1 MTEEVDYESL
11 PPNAGLA
18 VRSPALSTFADP
30 HKCGRSFRLGKY
42 AGRCT
47 RQYQFFR
54 TNKPVRS
61 LALSQAGISEHAVM
75 FPVDSIKVSSSGNAL
90 EEQYLKT
97 LNRPE
102 CKFLQHLP
110 WLSTVE

>member
-1 MTEEVDYESL
+1 MKASL
-11 PPNAGLA
+11 LMLVLPY
-18 VRSPALSTFADP
+18 VVQRFLSSQILIIVAFVP
-30 HKCGRSFRLGKY
+30 LGQY

-47 RQYQFFR
+47 RQYQFFK

-90 EEQYLKT
+90 EEQSLKF

-110 WLSTVE
+110 